1 MDKDVRVLPTHI
13 IAAAGIVINEKD
25 EVLMVKANHGGW
37 VFPGGQ
43 VEVGEN
49 VIDAVKR
56 EVMEE
61 TGIEIEVGEVFCIS
75 SNTCKY
81 PGYNGVKEV
90 PTKIML
96 DFLCRAKGG
105 IPRPSDENAESAF
118 FSRDKARELITAP
131 AVAERFK
138 AYLEY
143 AGRPVYMEYVTKPS
157 FQLKLKRE
165 ELKFHL
171 RVEEFLVLHTEKEP
185 SLEMVLTIQ
194 VKLLTN

>member
-1 MDKDVRVLPTHI
+1 MDKEVRVLPTHI

-61 TGIEIEVGEVFCIS
+61 TGVEIKVGEVFCIS

-118 FSRDKARELITAP
+118 FSRDKARELITAH

-165 ELKFHL
+165 
-171 RVEEFLVLHTEKEP
+171 
-185 SLEMVLTIQ
+185 I
-194 VKLLTN
+194 

>member
-1 MDKDVRVLPTHI
+1 MDNATWVMPTHI
-13 IAAAGIVINEKD
+13 IAAAGIVINDND
-25 EVLMVKANHGGW
+25 EILMVKTHRGGW

-61 TGIEIEVGEVFCIS
+61 TGIDIEVGEVFCIS
-75 SNTCKY
+75 SNTCTY

-96 DFLCRAKGG
+96 DFICRTKGG
-105 IPRPSDENAESAF
+105 IPRPSDENSESAF
-118 FSRDKARELITAP
+118 FPRDKVQELITSP
-131 AVAERFK
+131 AIVERFK

-143 AGRPVYMEYVTKPS
+143 EGRPIYMEYVTKPN
-157 FQLKLKRE
+157 FQLKLKR
-165 ELKFHL
+165 
-171 RVEEFLVLHTEKEP
+171 
-185 SLEMVLTIQ
+185 SI
-194 VKLLTN
+194 

>member
-1 MDKDVRVLPTHI
+1 MDKEVRVLPTHI

-61 TGIEIEVGEVFCIS
+61 TGVEIKVGEVFCIS

-165 ELKFHL
+165 
-171 RVEEFLVLHTEKEP
+171 
-185 SLEMVLTIQ
+185 I
-194 VKLLTN
+194 